1 MSWIPDDV
9 WDASASDDIPT
20 DFDYRGYALDVA
32 EDGSETLCEL
42 TVAAGVS
49 YCRFVVL
56 SGETR

>member
-9 WDASASDDIPT
+9 WDAAVTDDHPT
-20 DFDYRGYALDVA
+20 DFDYRGYGVDIA

-42 TVAAGVS
+42 TDAVGVS